1 MDYNQLSFAVRL
13 LDPLKDQPPVSI
25 NRRTIE
31 RIPCVETERLLQL
44 FFGDSQKSFLSR
56 NDVLKRKNRDRELFT
71 LTVLFWGFPG
81 NQHNVC
87 THAFQSWNH
96 LTAWC
101 SGIGR
106 VRNITPQQYALISQQ
121 MQNLHGLGISTFS
134 KLFYYSSNSIDGH
147 PCLILDNQVA
157 KGIQLLQGPEFIEL
171 KDAVAPNHYRKYQNY
186 PLYLAA
192 MDNLA
197 NRLTVSGDRIEY
209 VLWLAG
215 KKRL

>member
-13 LDPLKDQPPVSI
+13 LDPFKDQPPVSI
-25 NRRTIE
+25 NRHTLE
-31 RIPCVETERLLQL
+31 RIPCVETERRLQL
-44 FFGDSQKSFLSR
+44 FFGDSQKSVLSR
-56 NDVLKRKNRDRELFT
+56 NDVFKRKSRDRELFA
-71 LTVLFWGFPG
+71 LSVLFWGFPG

-96 LTAWC
+96 LIAWC
-101 SGIGR
+101 REIGR
-106 VRNITPQQYALISQQ
+106 YRNITLQQYAMISQQ
-121 MQNLHGLGISTFS
+121 MQNLRGLGVGTFS
-134 KLFYYSSNSIDGH
+134 KLLYFSSNNIDGH
-147 PCLILDNQVA
+147 PCLILDYQVA
-157 KGIQLLQGPEFIEL
+157 KGIQLLQGLEFCEL
-171 KDAVAPNHYRKYQNY
+171 KDAVAPNHYREYRNY